1 MPLEALAEDENLEVL
16 EAGQEGEEVLNSA
29 EELDGPDA
37 KPRKKGKA
45 KAPPKKGSKKVSAE
59 EASSWPTQLASA
71 QSSMEV
77 WSLTMPLA
85 EWSRCIGAAISGAA
99 RCLYSCSISCSARE
113 TSATLHW
120 MIPL

>member
-1 MPLEALAEDENLEVL
+1 MPLEALAEDENLAVL
-16 EAGQEGEEVLNSA
+16 EAGQEGEEVLDSA

-45 KAPPKKGSKKVSAE
+45 KAPPKNSKKVSAE

-85 EWSRCIGAAISGAA
+85 EWSRCIGAAIFGAA
-99 RCLYSCSISCSARE
+99 RCLSSCSISCSARE
-113 TSATLHW
+113 ISATLHW
-120 MIPL
+120 MTPL